1 MRKNKKECRRL
12 RLPFHW
18 KTIADLTL
26 LEFVGCDHLS
36 FFICP
41 KGGFLRTGDDHDK
54 KGPGGLLIR
63 ESEYVPLGGWI
74 WNFRLGFLD
83 T

>member
-12 RLPFHW
+12 RVPFHW

-41 KGGFLRTGDDHDK
+41 KGGFLRAGDDRVK

-63 ESEYVPLGGWI
+63 GSEYVALGDG
-74 WNFRLGFLD
+74 FGTSGLGS
-83 T
+83 